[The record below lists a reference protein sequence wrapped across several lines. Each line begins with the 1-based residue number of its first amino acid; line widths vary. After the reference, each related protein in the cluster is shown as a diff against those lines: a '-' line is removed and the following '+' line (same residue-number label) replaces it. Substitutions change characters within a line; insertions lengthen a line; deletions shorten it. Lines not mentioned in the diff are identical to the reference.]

1 MKYKYIVTV
10 NHGGNK
16 VVRSNS
22 LKESEKTQIKLA
34 RQYKNL
40 QVDLYEDVNEDEW
53 KHLSMVSVC
62 SFT

>member
-10 NHGGNK
+10 SQGLTK

-22 LKESEKTQIKLA
+22 LEKSKLTQTRLA
-34 RQYKNL
+34 RQYKNE
-40 QVDLYEDVNEDEW
+40 QVDLYEDVNKDEW